1 MTFDWAFFWDHLLTP
16 QPDFLT
22 GLWSTI
28 WISIASMILA
38 LVLGVIV
45 ALLLRSHNIVL
56 KTIGNLYIWVIRGT
70 PLLVQL
76 VIVYS
81 GFAAAGIYRFSDIS
95 IGSITLQAVIQAAI
109 VTLTIHES
117 SYIAEIVRS
126 GISGVD
132 QGQFE
137 ASEVLAMRPHQTM
150 FSIIL
155 PQAVRTMVPPLG
167 NVFNQLMKETSILS
181 IIGVSEMF
189 LVAQGLSAATFRT
202 FEIFL
207 VAAAYYLALTT
218 IWTIIQGWIEN
229 ELDKYMGIEPQ
240 QGVLSRIRE
249 LLTPRRR
256 RNRPVTTTAEPTT
269 NLMSKGA
276 TS

>member
-16 QPDFLT
+16 HPDFVT
-22 GLWSTI
+22 GLWRTI
-28 WISIASMILA
+28 WISIASMVLA
-38 LVLGVIV
+38 LVLGVVI
-45 ALLLRSHNIVL
+45 ALFLRSNNIFL
-56 KTIGNLYIWVIRGT
+56 RSIGNIYIWVIRGT

-95 IGSITLQAVIQAAI
+95 VGAITLQAVIQAAI

-137 ASEVLAMRPHQTM
+137 ASEVLAMKPGQTM
-150 FSIIL
+150 LSIIL

-167 NVFNQLMKETSILS
+167 NIFNQLMKETSILS

-189 LVAQGLSAATFRT
+189 LVAQGFSASTFRT

-207 VAAAYYLALTT
+207 VAAIYYLALTT
-218 IWTIIQGWIEN
+218 VWTVIQGWIEYR
-229 ELDKYMGIEPQ
+229 LDKYMGIDPQ
-240 QGVLSRIRE
+240 QGVIAWIRE
-249 LLTPRRR
+249 LIVPRRR
-256 RNRPVTTTAEPTT
+256 RNRPVPTEVESAPRLATT
-269 NLMSKGA
+269 GA
-276 TS
+276 